1 MPDLVRY
8 RSVPP
13 GPRTA
18 AVGGHDALMDS
29 EWSSAA
35 ADRFA
40 VHYEDVR
47 GKVRSHVLHAHLKTH
62 LPPGPATAVDVGGGT
77 GEQAVLLS
85 QAGYSVT
92 VVDPSEAMLEHATTR
107 IASEAPEVAERITLV
122 HANGQQ
128 ARHILKGA
136 RFDAV
141 LCHGVLLYLDDPDP
155 LVHELCELAKP
166 GGVVS
171 IVTKNARTLAMRPG
185 LAGEWRNALSA
196 FEAVTEVNALGLL
209 THGDTVERL
218 AGVLQKS
225 GVDSANWYGVR
236 LFTEGWTGQ
245 PAPSDDMGDL
255 LAAELEASRR
265 DPYRQ
270 LSRLFHLVG
279 IKR

>member
-1 MPDLVRY
+1 MHY
-8 RSVPP
+8 
-13 GPRTA
+13 
-18 AVGGHDALMDS
+18 
-29 EWSSAA
+29 
-35 ADRFA
+35 ADI
-40 VHYEDVR
+40 R
-47 GKVRSHVLHAHLKTH
+47 GQVRSHVLHAQLQAH
-62 LPPGPATAVDVGGGT
+62 LPAAPATAVDVGGGT

-85 QAGYSVT
+85 RAGYSVT
-92 VVDPSEAMLEHATTR
+92 VVDPSATMLEHATTR
-107 IASEAPEVAERITLV
+107 IASEAAEVAERITLV
-122 HANGQQ
+122 HANGRQ

-155 LVHELCELAKP
+155 LAHELCELAKP

-171 IVTKNARTLAMRPG
+171 IVTKNARTLAMRPA

-196 FEAVTEVNALGLL
+196 FEAVTEINGLGLL

-218 AGVLQKS
+218 TGVLQQS
-225 GVDSANWYGVR
+225 CVDTVNWYGVR
-236 LFTEGWTGQ
+236 LFTEGWTGHA
-245 PAPSDDMGDL
+245 APSDDIEDL
-255 LAAELEASRR
+255 LAVELEASRR